1 MRTGRGTAR
10 TARTS
15 REEDFREFAAGRT
28 NQLFRS
34 ACLLAGG
41 DTYLAE
47 DLVQETLGRMYALW
61 GRVSRIDNP
70 AAYAQT
76 VLVRTF
82 LTHQRRRSAGE
93 RPLGEIP
100 EPAPGTGGPGGSG
113 GPDDDPALRIALL
126 GALGRLAPKD
136 RAVVVL
142 RYWEDRSVEET
153 AEAMNVSSAAVRT
166 RSVRALAKLR
176 EQLSGHYAEFAA

>member
-1 MRTGRGTAR
+1 MRRTVWTGRTGGGER
-10 TARTS
+10 TRTS
-15 REEDFREFAAGRT
+15 RVDDFREFAGART

-34 ACLLAGG
+34 ASLLTGG
-41 DTYLAE
+41 DTHLAE

-61 GRVSRIDNP
+61 GRVARIDNP
-70 AAYAQT
+70 AGYAQT

-82 LTHQRRRSAGE
+82 LTHQRRRSATE
-93 RPLGEIP
+93 RPCGEIP
-100 EPAPGTGGPGGSG
+100 EPAQVPG
-113 GPDDDPALRIALL
+113 DDVDLRIALL
-126 GALGRLAPKD
+126 DALGRLPAKD

-153 AEAMNVSSAAVRT
+153 ADAMHVSSAAVRT

-176 EQLSGHYAEFAA
+176 DQLGGRFAELANR

>member
-1 MRTGRGTAR
+1 MALFGRIGGEGVS
-10 TARTS
+10 TS
-15 REEDFREFAAGRT
+15 RADDFREFAAGRT
-28 NQLFRS
+28 NHLFRS
-34 ACLLAGG
+34 ACLLTSG
-41 DTYLAE
+41 DTHLAE

-82 LTHQRRRSAGE
+82 LTHQRRRSATE

-100 EPAPGTGGPGGSG
+100 DTAALPG
-113 GPDDDPALRIALL
+113 DDPALRVALL
-126 GALGRLAPKD
+126 DALGRLTPKD

-142 RYWEDRSVEET
+142 RYWEDRSIDET
-153 AEAMNVSSAAVRT
+153 AETMNVSPAAVRT

-176 EQLSGHYAEFAA
+176 AQLGGRFTEFADR

>member
-1 MRTGRGTAR
+1 MRRTGWMGR
-10 TARTS
+10 TGGERARTS
-15 REEDFREFAAGRT
+15 RADDFREFAAGRA

-34 ACLLAGG
+34 ASLLTGG
-41 DTYLAE
+41 DTHLAE

-61 GRVSRIDNP
+61 GRVDRIDNP
-70 AAYAQT
+70 AGYAQT

-82 LTHQRRRSAGE
+82 LTHRRRRSATE
-93 RPLGEIP
+93 RPLGELP
-100 EPAPGTGGPGGSG
+100 EPVPVPGYD
-113 GPDDDPALRIALL
+113 PDLRVALL
-126 GALGRLAPKD
+126 DALGRLSAKD

-153 AEAMNVSSAAVRT
+153 ADAMHVSSAAVRT

-176 EQLSGHYAEFAA
+176 EQLGGRFAEFADR

>member
-1 MRTGRGTAR
+1 MRRTGLLGR
-10 TARTS
+10 TGGGERSGTS
-15 REEDFREFAAGRT
+15 RADDFREFAAART

-34 ACLLAGG
+34 ASLLTGG
-41 DTYLAE
+41 DTHLAE

-61 GRVSRIDNP
+61 GRVARIDNP
-70 AAYAQT
+70 AGYAQT

-82 LTHQRRRSAGE
+82 LTHQRRRSATE
-93 RPLGEIP
+93 RPLGELP
-100 EPAPGTGGPGGSG
+100 EPAQVLG
-113 GPDDDPALRIALL
+113 DDVDLRIALL
-126 GALGRLAPKD
+126 DALGRLSAKD

-153 AEAMNVSSAAVRT
+153 ADAMQVSSAAVRT

-176 EQLSGHYAEFAA
+176 DQLDGKFAELADR